1 MIVIGVTL
9 MVMVLFFANMYIV
22 YTINEDAMIKPA
34 WLRRLMMVPP
44 FGILSY
50 AIALILL
57 VLRLLFI
64 FAIKSIKKFW

>member
-34 WLRRLMMVPP
+34 WLRRLIMVPP
-44 FGILSY
+44 IGILAS
-50 AIALILL
+50 ILL
-57 VLRLLFI
+57 VLGILFI